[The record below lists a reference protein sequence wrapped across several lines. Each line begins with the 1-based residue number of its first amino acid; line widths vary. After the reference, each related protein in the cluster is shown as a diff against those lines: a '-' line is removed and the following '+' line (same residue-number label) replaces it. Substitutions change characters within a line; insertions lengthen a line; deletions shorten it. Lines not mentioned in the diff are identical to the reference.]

1 MTFIGQIITL
11 VVYFVIVLFLFLER
25 INVKK
30 DLEICFLKL
39 QGLKNQIKM
48 SENTWC
54 FLKDKFNN
62 K

>member
-30 DLEICFLKL
+30 KI
-39 QGLKNQIKM
+39 
-48 SENTWC
+48 
-54 FLKDKFNN
+54 
-62 K
+62 

>member
-30 DLEICFLKL
+30 KRFRDLFLKAT
-39 QGLKNQIKM
+39 GFKNKIKM
-48 SENTWC
+48 SENT
-54 FLKDKFNN
+54 
-62 K
+62 

>member
-30 DLEICFLKL
+30 RFRDLFLKAT
-39 QGLKNQIKM
+39 GFKNKIKM

>member
-30 DLEICFLKL
+30 DLEICFLKI
-39 QGLKNQIKM
+39 QVLKIK
-48 SENTWC
+48 
-54 FLKDKFNN
+54 
-62 K
+62 

>member
-30 DLEICFLKL
+30 KDLEICFLKL
-39 QGLKNQIKM
+39 QGLKIK
-48 SENTWC
+48 
-54 FLKDKFNN
+54 
-62 K
+62 

>member
-30 DLEICFLKL
+30 RFRDLFLKAT
-39 QGLKNQIKM
+39 GFKNKIKM
-48 SENTWC
+48 SENT
-54 FLKDKFNN
+54 
-62 K
+62 